1 MGQKGRWHC
10 DMSKRSSFAV
20 WVFEVICEALGT
32 ALWITALALIESEP
46 GARSEMSF
54 RLIFGMSFM
63 VLIEFAVTGYLF
75 TTLGAALYLPRTYR
89 FLYPLLSSTLYLI
102 HSEIFFLSLGNR
114 ILDVH
119 NLSIQIGGACS
130 AFALTLAGDYLRGSS
145 TLLGRGRGINHGALN
160 NRHGGD

>member
-1 MGQKGRWHC
+1 
-10 DMSKRSSFAV
+10 MSKRRSFAI

-32 ALWITALALIESEP
+32 ALWITALALIENEP
-46 GARSEMSF
+46 DARSEMSF

-63 VLIEFAVTGYLF
+63 LLI
-75 TTLGAALYLPRTYR
+75 TYK

-102 HSEIFFLSLGNR
+102 HSEIFFLVLGNR

-130 AFALTLAGDYLRGSS
+130 AFALTLAGDYLRGSI
-145 TLLGRGRGINHGALN
+145 TLLGRGRGINLGALN
-160 NRHGGD
+160 RGHGAD